1 MECTVSDFAGDILDY
16 NELLPAGTTVVP
28 VVSAT
33 VTEPHAVAL
42 IMQAKSVNG
51 TAIILVTTQDNT
63 FTKTYSVNFSLPT
76 GIKDDIENQL
86 RISMQDQKI
95 SIRSAGDIRFLQ
107 VSDIQGKLMF
117 NRKVDSSETS
127 VDTETWKS
135 GVYIFKISTLNG
147 VITKKI
153 SVIQ

>member
-1 MECTVSDFAGDILDY
+1 MEGKEIFSQWECTVSGFAGDILDY

-42 IMQAKSVNG
+42 I
-51 TAIILVTTQDNT
+51 
-63 FTKTYSVNFSLPT
+63 
-76 GIKDDIENQL
+76 
-86 RISMQDQKI
+86 MQDQKI